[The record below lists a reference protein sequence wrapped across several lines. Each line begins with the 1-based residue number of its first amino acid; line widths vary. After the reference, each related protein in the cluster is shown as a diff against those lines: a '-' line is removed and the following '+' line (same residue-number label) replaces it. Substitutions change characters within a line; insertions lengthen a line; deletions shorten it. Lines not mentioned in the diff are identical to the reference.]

1 MRVATY
7 TRISTDEAHQP
18 YSLDAQAERLAA
30 YIASQDGWSHVRSF
44 TDRKSGATLDRPG
57 LRRAMQEAR
66 AGRYDLLLVYRVDRL
81 ARSAR
86 GLAQVLE
93 ELEQAGAAFRSAT
106 EPFETA
112 TAAGRMMVQMLGVF
126 AEFERATIIDRV
138 VAGMERKAA
147 RGGWASGGPPYGY
160 DLRDGALVVNG
171 QQAPLVPV
179 IFERYARQRMGARA
193 VAMWLNEQ
201 GHRTK
206 QGRPWSHT
214 SVLTVLRNR
223 AYIGEVFFRGRHYP
237 GQHAP
242 LIDRALF
249 DEAADLLTDRAA
261 DPAKRAATS
270 PDYLLGGLVIC
281 QRCGRRFVGNAA
293 HGNRYR
299 YEYYTCFSRHRY
311 GTATCDAERL
321 PAGEL
326 DRAVCDALVNLYDGS
341 DLFTEA
347 IRNATGRK
355 QQLRA
360 QWQAELATLDADLAK
375 AEQAIERYLLAFEN
389 GTLPEAQCGERVRA
403 LGAKI
408 AQSRDRQ
415 AELADLLN
423 QPDSEPPSQDD
434 LKALGAELREAIT
447 TGTAHDRKRLLQ
459 ALVHEVRVQARGHI
473 VPVFKD
479 PASFVTP
486 EVRTLEDLV
495 PPAGIEPATR
505 GLGNHCSS
513 PLSYEGAGSRV
524 ARPRPAID
532 AGPHGGRALAGHRA
546 ARGETVKS
554 RTPPRPADARE
565 DRHVAPDR
573 RCRRSPRPAHE
584 PGASR
589 PGP

>member
-30 YIASQDGWSHVRSF
+30 YIASQDGWRHVRSF

-57 LRRAMQEAR
+57 LRRAMQEAH

-147 RGGWASGGPPYGY
+147 RGGWAGGGPPYGY
-160 DLRDGALVVNG
+160 DLKDGALVVNKRE
-171 QQAPLVPV
+171 APLVRV
-179 IFERYARQRMGARA
+179 MFQRYALQREGARA
-193 VAMWLNEQ
+193 LAMWLNEQ

-223 AYIGEVFFRGRHYP
+223 AYVGEVFFRGTHYP
-237 GQHAP
+237 GQHQPIIDAK
-242 LIDRALF
+242 LFDTAAALLADRAG
-249 DEAADLLTDRAA
+249 DKT
-261 DPAKRAATS
+261 KRAAQS
-270 PDYLLGGLVIC
+270 PDYLLGGLVVC
-281 QRCGRRFVGNAA
+281 QHCGKRFVGNAA
-293 HGNRYR
+293 HGSRYR
-299 YEYYTCFSRHRY
+299 YRYYTCFSRHRY
-311 GTATCDAERL
+311 GTTTCAAERL

-326 DRAVCDALVNLYDGS
+326 DHAVLDALMTLYDGS
-341 DLFTEA
+341 ELFTRA
-347 IRNATGRK
+347 ISTAATRQRK
-355 QQLRA
+355 QCK
-360 QWQAELATLDADLAK
+360 QWQAELVTVDADLAK
-375 AEQAIERYLLAFEN
+375 AEQAVERYLLAFEN
-389 GTLPEAQCGERVRA
+389 GSLPEAACADRVRTLA
-403 LGAKI
+403 AKI
-408 AQSRDRQ
+408 AQLRDRRT
-415 AELADLLN
+415 ELAGLLEA
-423 QPDSEPPSQDD
+423 PVPKAPSSSD
-434 LKALGAELREAIT
+434 LKALRAEIRRAIT
-447 TGTAHDRKRLLQ
+447 TGTDEDRKRLLQ
-459 ALVHEVRVQARGHI
+459 ALVHEIRVDARDHI

-479 PASFVTP
+479 PASFATAQ
-486 EVRTLEDLV
+486 VRTLEDLV

-513 PLSYEGAGSRV
+513 PLSYEGAR
-524 ARPRPAID
+524 
-532 AGPHGGRALAGHRA
+532 
-546 ARGETVKS
+546 RG
-554 RTPPRPADARE
+554 
-565 DRHVAPDR
+565 
-573 RCRRSPRPAHE
+573 
-584 PGASR
+584 
-589 PGP
+589 